1 MKTLTWQ
8 KPGQQNVAQELIK
21 IIINYVAE
29 LRLNVTMRTFR
40 LLAASLLVALSMGV
54 SSCGDDVTNEIIQQE
69 PDNTLELLLG
79 TWQGTG
85 EAEGETLTFNKDD
98 TYTEISENETLNGTF
113 EYFPNRYMFVTYY
126 TTDWGEENTIYTVVK
141 ITEKELYLN
150 DNGHSD
156 IVIYKRK

>member
-1 MKTLTWQ
+1 MK
-8 KPGQQNVAQELIK
+8 A
-21 IIINYVAE
+21 
-29 LRLNVTMRTFR
+29 FR
-40 LLAASLLVALSMGV
+40 LLATSLLVASSMGLV
-54 SSCGDDVTNEIIQQE
+54 SCGDDVTNEIIQQE
-69 PDNTLELLLG
+69 PDNTLELLFG

-85 EAEGETLTFNKDD
+85 EAEGETFIFNKDN
-98 TYTEISENETLNGTF
+98 TYTEQDESYIQSGTF

>member
-1 MKTLTWQ
+1 
-8 KPGQQNVAQELIK
+8 
-21 IIINYVAE
+21 
-29 LRLNVTMRTFR
+29 MRTFR

-126 TTDWGEENTIYTVVK
+126 TNDWGQGDWKEENIIYTIVK
-141 ITEKELYLN
+141 ITEDELILN
-150 DNGHSD
+150 NNGHSD
-156 IVIYKRK
+156 IIIFKRK

>member
-1 MKTLTWQ
+1 MKAF
-8 KPGQQNVAQELIK
+8 K
-21 IIINYVAE
+21 
-29 LRLNVTMRTFR
+29 
-40 LLAASLLVALSMGV
+40 LLATLLSVALCTGL
-54 SSCGDDVTNEIIQQE
+54 SSCGDEITNEVVQQE

-85 EAEGETLTFNKDD
+85 EAEGETLTFRVDN

-126 TTDWGEENTIYTVVK
+126 TNDWGEGNTIYTVVK
-141 ITEKELYLN
+141 ITKEKLYLN

-156 IVIYKRK
+156 IVIYNRK

>member
-1 MKTLTWQ
+1 MK
-8 KPGQQNVAQELIK
+8 A
-21 IIINYVAE
+21 
-29 LRLNVTMRTFR
+29 FR
-40 LLAASLLVALSMGV
+40 LLATLLLVAVCAGF
-54 SSCGDDVTNEIIQQE
+54 SSCGDEITNEVVQQE

-85 EAEGETLTFNKDD
+85 EAEGETLTFNKDK
-98 TYTEISENETLNGTF
+98 TYAEISENETLSGTF

-126 TTDWGEENTIYTVVK
+126 VTDRGEENTIYTVVK

-156 IVIYKRK
+156 IVIYKRKQ

>member
-1 MKTLTWQ
+1 
-8 KPGQQNVAQELIK
+8 
-21 IIINYVAE
+21 
-29 LRLNVTMRTFR
+29 MRTFR

-98 TYTEISENETLNGTF
+98 TYTEISENETLN
-113 EYFPNRYMFVTYY
+113 VSDCS
-126 TTDWGEENTIYTVVK
+126 TTSCVFDFLLRCTP
-141 ITEKELYLN
+141 L
-150 DNGHSD
+150 
-156 IVIYKRK
+156 

>member
-1 MKTLTWQ
+1 MK
-8 KPGQQNVAQELIK
+8 A
-21 IIINYVAE
+21 
-29 LRLNVTMRTFR
+29 FR
-40 LLAASLLVALSMGV
+40 LLATSLLVALSMGF
-54 SSCGDDVTNEIIQQE
+54 SSRGDEVTNEIIQQE
-69 PDNTLELLLG
+69 PDNTLDLLIG

-85 EAEGETLTFNKDD
+85 EAESETLTFNKDN
-98 TYTEISENETLNGTF
+98 TYTEINEDETLSGTF

-141 ITEKELYLN
+141 ITEEELYLN

>member
-1 MKTLTWQ
+1 MK
-8 KPGQQNVAQELIK
+8 V
-21 IIINYVAE
+21 
-29 LRLNVTMRTFR
+29 FR
-40 LLAASLLVALSMGV
+40 LLVTLLLVALSMGV

-79 TWQGTG
+79 AWQGTG
-85 EAEGETLTFNKDD
+85 EAEGETLTFNKDN
-98 TYTEISENETLNGTF
+98 TYTEQSENGTQSGTF

-126 TTDWGEENTIYTVVK
+126 TTNWGKENTIYTVVK

>member
-1 MKTLTWQ
+1 
-8 KPGQQNVAQELIK
+8 
-21 IIINYVAE
+21 
-29 LRLNVTMRTFR
+29 MRRFR
-40 LLAASLLVALSMGV
+40 LLATSLLVALCTGF
-54 SSCGDDVTNEIIQQE
+54 SSCGDDVTNEIIQEVQE
-69 PDNTLELLLG
+69 PDNTLELLIG
-79 TWQGTG
+79 TWEGTREVAG
-85 EAEGETLTFNKDD
+85 RLFKFNEDYTYSYD
-98 TYTEISENETLNGTF
+98 TPYSNETENGTF